1 MENLFTK
8 DCIRTF
14 TGIYMNVF
22 DPKPE
27 MICIEDIAHGLSH
40 QCRFAGHTKEFYSV
54 AQHSIHCAEL
64 IGDRFALHALLHD
77 ASEAYLCD
85 IPGPIKKRLP
95 DYQRIEK
102 NLMIV
107 ISEKFGLEWPFK
119 SIVKVQDK
127 SMLKWEW
134 DNCVLNPFPEN
145 WRPMNPIEAKKEF
158 LKWFNLI
165 TGKRFT

>member
-1 MENLFTK
+1 MENLYTK
-8 DCIRTF
+8 DCVRTF

-54 AQHSIHCAEL
+54 AQHSIHVCEIASVEL
-64 IGDRFALHALLHD
+64 KLQALLHD

-95 DYQRIEK
+95 EYCKIEN
-102 NLMIV
+102 NLMKMIA
-107 ISEKFGLEWPFK
+107 SKFGFEWPIDY
-119 SIVKVQDK
+119 SVKGHDDF
-127 SMLKWEW
+127 MLQWEW
-134 DNCVLNPFPEN
+134 DFYVLKKKPYQMPYS
-145 WRPMNPIEAKKEF
+145 PGQAKEEF

-165 TGKRFT
+165 VGK